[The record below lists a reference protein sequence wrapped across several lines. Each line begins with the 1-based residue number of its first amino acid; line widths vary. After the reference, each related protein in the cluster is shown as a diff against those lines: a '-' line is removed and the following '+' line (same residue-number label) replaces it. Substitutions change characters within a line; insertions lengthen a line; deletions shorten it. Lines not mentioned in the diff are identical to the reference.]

1 MNDLEKKM
9 ICSGEAEEILLNTI
23 REIDILVRDIYGLV
37 NGDNYL
43 MNWITEWKSEF
54 DGEGR
59 KAVDAINQMKEDISG
74 HEEGGKYENFN
85 K

>member
-23 REIDILVRDIYGLV
+23 REVDTLVKDIYGLV

-43 MNWITEWKSEF
+43 TRWIAEWKAEF
-54 DGEGR
+54 DSEGR
-59 KAVDAINQMKEDISG
+59 KTFDEINQMKEDISDYK
-74 HEEGGKYENFN
+74 EGGQV
-85 K
+85 